1 MKRIKRALS
10 LLLSL
15 IMLGTAIAS
24 TGMIAQ
30 ASMLPLK
37 EVQAYLVLNG
47 MEEEELK
54 SVPLANV
61 LNGLVDSNNEK
72 VTIAADATDVWMYVK
87 DENNEEVL
95 DSYDHFTINENS
107 SMDLSTVAGVT
118 SYTLELIVG
127 SGGQLNLS
135 NVRYIIKVYV
145 TNSVSTEYS
154 YNLYKQSKD
163 GVRSEVVPD
172 EKTTA
177 VGDLIF
183 TTMEA
188 TSYTLVSY
196 DDTADYY
203 LSMTE
208 TAEEH
213 PNIKIK
219 VYNGTAENLMF
230 KMMGISGSNVTDITD
245 KIMNQDMMQK
255 DAGYYGDFTDP
266 NNQNGFLLIE
276 YVIQDWETGVEKTEY
291 ALRAFTIDTSYS
303 KSNLYTYEDGQKKD
317 VACFSAREAIVE
329 NMVINPDASVSDVS
343 GIHGMYFMLDE
354 GYSADQEYYIA
365 LELYDN
371 KYGSDT
377 FNHVEKAV
385 IGSYASLDEAV
396 NQEDIKQQL
405 FAQNDNIGYKDNFN
419 YLNNGKFF
427 TVFMDYG
434 FVWKCNVRVM
444 EYDPKF
450 DSDYIKSFTD
460 KPIIGE
466 ADPWFRVTGATD
478 NQGKAYDTYVIEN
491 GKSINM
497 DTYYGY
503 GYQTLFINDS
513 NADLTQLKP
522 NFWYANTDRVYA
534 VSKDTG
540 AKVEDN
546 HVRDFSNENQQ
557 YTGVIIDNGKEN
569 NRNYWVTFKKLN
581 NNGPELYVFGPN
593 EREVI
598 LDEYFEYKHDVLI
611 ANIGNAPLEGL
622 SVELK
627 DAENVKLDPYWTVG
641 GTNNDTLAP
650 FTATSSN
657 TKYGEIANIAK
668 IRLLPD
674 GDGEVKGT
682 LIIKAKDQEPV
693 LIELNGTAQQP
704 EIVTETLS
712 EAVKYVPYSHIVA
725 TNNIHDWNEVTF
737 ELYSGMLPDGVELNT
752 QTGEIY
758 GTPQEAGEY
767 HFTVEAKYTYFE
779 PSFVELTL
787 NVKDNTNE
795 NVFQASDEGYAILD
809 SIGEDANGDHNYV
822 LKETGDQVFRSNG
835 AFADF
840 VDFWLNGE
848 KLVEGVDYDV
858 SEGSTRITV
867 RSQTFEDKAN
877 QDGSN
882 TIAAEF
888 RTGGGDP
895 DGTHEGELKRTA
907 QNFTMDVQKSDP
919 AVDNVIAL
927 INAIPD
933 TVKLSDKVTVEK
945 ARAAYNA
952 LTDAQKNQVTNYDRL
967 TSAEK
972 AIATLEENERRDKAA
987 ANAVIAMIDS
997 LPSTITLTDSTAVNN
1012 ARSAYENLTAQQK
1025 AYVTNLNKLI
1035 DAENR
1040 LKELEAEEKEKAAIN
1055 EVISLIN
1062 AIPDSVT
1069 LKDKGAV
1076 EAARKAYD
1084 ALTDAQKQG
1093 VINYDKLTDA
1103 ERTISALE
1111 ALEKADAEDKAAAKA
1126 VEDLIDKLP
1135 DTLTLS
1141 DKADVNAAREAY
1153 DALTDTQKNLVTNYA
1168 DLEKAENTI
1177 AALEAYEKASEADK
1191 KVADKVISMI
1201 DELPDNLTLNDKEKV
1216 EAARKAYDALT
1227 EAQKQIVTNYS
1238 DLIEAEVAI
1247 AELENE
1253 DYQSNQYVTF
1263 IGRIVDSNGKPMANV
1278 IVELHS
1284 KVQTARTDSNGFFRF
1299 NMVEMGRHSLIAK
1312 DANGKVIASKDFSIV
1327 EGTPLSVTEDI
1338 ITAENRSTFTV
1349 TVEAKGS
1356 NLTLKDLQEGDHTVA
1371 GGDLPDE
1378 PGININDSQGSISSP
1393 QTGDSTNLALWY
1405 TLLILSLSGLV
1416 VMAVLGRRRKSY

>member
-24 TGMIAQ
+24 TGMISY
-30 ASMLPLK
+30 ASSNISPMSLLPLEEKTVYLILNNESNEQLK
-37 EVQAYLVLNG
+37 EMTISTVLGKLQESNGNLVSIDKNATTVWHCYKDSESGLESYEAYLID
-47 MEEEELK
+47 
-54 SVPLANV
+54 
-61 LNGLVDSNNEK
+61 DSDGK
-72 VTIAADATDVWMYVK
+72 KI
-87 DENNEEVL
+87 
-95 DSYDHFTINENS
+95 
-107 SMDLSTVAGVT
+107 DLSQPLDANMQTI
-118 SYTLELIVG
+118 ELIVG
-127 SGGQLNLS
+127 RDGQLN
-135 NVRYIIKVYV
+135 NKNIRYIVKVYY
-145 TNSVSTEYS
+145 TG
-154 YNLYKQSKD
+154 YNNN
-163 GVRSEVVPD
+163 
-172 EKTTA
+172 
-177 VGDLIF
+177 
-183 TTMEA
+183 
-188 TSYTLVSY
+188 VSY
-196 DDTADYY
+196 ELYSQSVDGSKRTKIEPLKKTYSNGSYDEIVDINGNPVPMYNAVYSVPEGQILNPY
-203 LSMTE
+203 LGIRCSI
-208 TAEEH
+208 EER
-213 PNIKIK
+213 PD
-219 VYNGTAENLMF
+219 VSVDFYEL
-230 KMMGISGSNVTDITD
+230 TDNQLTNPITD
-245 KIMNQDMMQK
+245 QLLNQDMTKPNSGYKMTGTGASFILKFNIDGIDAGIQVFTFTIAGSFPYVSSELFEISSGSKTSVTYASTEDIDFDDDIYTIQHELKNGKK
-255 DAGYYGDFTDP
+255 DAGEYYLNFYANNGENDISDKVVKAVVGHYNSLSEASNAPDIKADLFSTSTGYKANYSGNGVNFTLFFED
-266 NNQNGFLLIE
+266 G
-276 YVIQDWETGVEKTEY
+276 VIYDNIPYKLTVKAVEY
-291 ALRAFTIDTSYS
+291 AT
-303 KSNLYTYEDGQKKD
+303 NM
-317 VACFSAREAIVE
+317 RE
-329 NMVINPDASVSDVS
+329 
-343 GIHGMYFMLDE
+343 Y
-354 GYSADQEYYIA
+354 
-365 LELYDN
+365 
-371 KYGSDT
+371 
-377 FNHVEKAV
+377 
-385 IGSYASLDEAV
+385 
-396 NQEDIKQQL
+396 
-405 FAQNDNIGYKDNFN
+405 
-419 YLNNGKFF
+419 
-427 TVFMDYG
+427 
-434 FVWKCNVRVM
+434 
-444 EYDPKF
+444 
-450 DSDYIKSFTD
+450 TD

-478 NQGKAYDTYVIEN
+478 NQGKSYDTYVIEN

-503 GYQTLFINDS
+503 GYQTLFINDA

-540 AKVEDN
+540 AKVEEN

-650 FTATSSN
+650 FTATLSN

-668 IRLLPD
+668 VRLLPD

-682 LIIKAKDQEPV
+682 LIIKAKGQEPV

-704 EIVTETLS
+704 KIVTETLS
-712 EAVKYVPYSHIVA
+712 DAVKYVPYAHIVV
-725 TNNIHDWNEVTF
+725 TDNIHSWNDVTF
-737 ELYSGMLPDGVELNT
+737 ELISGKLPDGVELNT

-758 GTPQEAGEY
+758 GTPQEAGEF

-779 PSFVELTL
+779 PTQQPLTL

-795 NVFQASDEGYAILD
+795 NVFQASDEEYAILD
-809 SIGEDANGDHNYV
+809 SIGEDVNGDHNYV

-835 AFADF
+835 EFADF

-858 SEGSTRITV
+858 SEGSTRITI
-867 RSQTFEDKAN
+867 RSQTFENKAN

-888 RTGGGDP
+888 RTNGGDP
-895 DGTHEGELKRTA
+895 NGTHEGELKRTA

-933 TVKLSDKVTVEK
+933 TVKLSDKATVEK
-945 ARAAYNA
+945 ARTAYNA
-952 LTDAQKNQVTNYDRL
+952 LTEAQKNQVTNYDRL
-967 TSAEK
+967 TAAEK
-972 AIATLEENERRDKAA
+972 DIATLEENECRDKAA
-987 ANAVIAMIDS
+987 ANTVIAMIDS
-997 LPSTITLTDSTAVNN
+997 LPSTITLNDRTAVNN

-1025 AYVTNLNKLI
+1025 AYVTNLNKLVN
-1035 DAENR
+1035 AENR
-1040 LKELEAEEKEKAAIN
+1040 LK
-1055 EVISLIN
+1055 
-1062 AIPDSVT
+1062 
-1069 LKDKGAV
+1069 
-1076 EAARKAYD
+1076 
-1084 ALTDAQKQG
+1084 
-1093 VINYDKLTDA
+1093 
-1103 ERTISALE
+1103 
-1111 ALEKADAEDKAAAKA
+1111 
-1126 VEDLIDKLP
+1126 
-1135 DTLTLS
+1135 
-1141 DKADVNAAREAY
+1141 
-1153 DALTDTQKNLVTNYA
+1153 
-1168 DLEKAENTI
+1168 
-1177 AALEAYEKASEADK
+1177 
-1191 KVADKVISMI
+1191 
-1201 DELPDNLTLNDKEKV
+1201 
-1216 EAARKAYDALT
+1216 
-1227 EAQKQIVTNYS
+1227 
-1238 DLIEAEVAI
+1238 
-1247 AELENE
+1247 ELENE

-1263 IGRIVDSNGKPMANV
+1263 IGRIVDSNGKPMVNV

-1299 NMVEMGRHSLIAK
+1299 NMVEMGKHSLIVK

-1356 NLTLKDLQEGDHTVA
+1356 NLTFKDLQEGDHTVA
-1371 GGDLPDE
+1371 GGGSSDE
-1378 PGININDSQGSISSP
+1378 PGININDSQGSVSSP

-1416 VMAVLGRRRKSY
+1416 IMAVLGRRRISY